1 MTKEELTD
9 KVKEMCPEMLTHEN
23 FMHAAE
29 CVFCKNIPNDNRK
42 ALSDDEFESYH
53 KLIEKLNTATVAQVI
68 EHLKNNFK
76 MDDKLCYM
84 DCIEGVKN
92 DCTYVTKDQLGHSF
106 FYYVKDLKRR
116 NIERCHSTKEQ
127 EDSMFP
133 YVDDND
139 IIMA

>member
-29 CVFCKNIPNDNRK
+29 CVFCKNIPNYNRK
-42 ALSDDEFESYH
+42 TMSADEIEAYH

-84 DCIEGVKN
+84 DCIEGFKN
-92 DCTYVTKDQLGHSF
+92 DCTYVTKDQLGKSF
-106 FYYVKDLKRR
+106 FYYVKDLKDR
-116 NIERCHSTKEQ
+116 NMKRCHSTKEQ
-127 EDSMFP
+127 EDDIYP
-133 YVDDND
+133 YVGDND
-139 IIMA
+139 VIVY